1 MIIATRSPSLSLPRH
16 NDERGYVTGSRR
28 LAQNLAAQNTK
39 FWHHARMSLK
49 PLIESVQASLEHL
62 PPGGIVVGFSGGMD
76 SSVLL
81 HALAQIPEVRERGLR
96 ALHVDHG
103 LHAESTRWTQ
113 QCRAFAENLHVAH
126 DVIAVDVKRDAG
138 TGLEDAA
145 RRARRAAFA
154 LALASGEILA
164 LAHHRDDQ
172 AETILLKLLRGA
184 GPEGLGGMRALR
196 AFGSGSIWRPLL
208 EHPRSALAEYA
219 QQHSLRWIQDP
230 SNANTHLRR
239 NFLRAEILPRLSQRW
254 PDASAALAHSATWAR
269 STADLIHDQSI
280 AALEKL
286 RGPQTAMLR
295 WRDWLALPDALRDPV
310 LRYWLRDLGL
320 DEPAHF
326 HVIEIERQ
334 LRDAAP
340 DKLPCVSWD
349 GTEVRRYRDWL
360 YAMRRTLPVAEN
372 WQIDWDGRALDLP
385 AGGTLTLQS
394 ATRTNGAETVALQ
407 VRYRQGSERLKPAG
421 KEHTRELRLLLQEAA
436 VPPWLRDQVPL
447 IYADGELIAVGDLFL
462 SAAARDL
469 CARLDVRIEWKH

>member
-1 MIIATRSPSLSLPRH
+1 MPTSDHLQ
-16 NDERGYVTGSRR
+16 R
-28 LAQNLAAQNTK
+28 LL
-39 FWHHARMSLK
+39 
-49 PLIESVQASLEHL
+49 LEALTQL
-62 PPGGIVVGFSGGMD
+62 PPGGVVVGLSGGMD

-81 HALAQIPEVRERGLR
+81 HALAQIPDVRDRGVR
-96 ALHVDHG
+96 AIHVDHR
-103 LHAESTRWTQ
+103 LHTDSPRWVEH
-113 QCRAFAENLHVAH
+113 CRAFAVSMNVAF
-126 DVIAVDVKRDAG
+126 DVIAVDVERAAG

-154 LALASGEILA
+154 QTLAPGEILV

-184 GPEGLGGMRALR
+184 GPEGLGGMRPLR
-196 AFGSGSIWRPLL
+196 AFGNGSIWRPLL
-208 EHPRSALAEYA
+208 EQPRTALIEYA
-219 QQHSLRWIQDP
+219 QLHALRWIEDP
-230 SNANTHLRR
+230 SNADTHLRR
-239 NFLRAEILPRLSQRW
+239 NFLRHEILPRLTQRW

-269 STADLIHDQSI
+269 SAADLIQAQSF

-286 RGPQTAMLR
+286 RGPQATMLR

-310 LRYWLRDLGL
+310 LRYWLRNLNL

-334 LRDAAP
+334 LHDAAP

-360 YAMRRTLPVAEN
+360 YAMRRTLPAPQN

-385 AGGTLTLQS
+385 AGGRLTLES
-394 ATRTNGAETVALQ
+394 APRTNGAGAIALQ
-407 VRYRQGSERLKPAG
+407 VRYRQGGERLKAAG
-421 KEHTRELRLLLQEAA
+421 KPHTRELRLLLQEAG
-436 VPPWLRDQVPL
+436 VPPWLRDKVPL

-469 CARLDVRIEWKH
+469 CARLDARIEWKH